1 MAVIMLLEPQ
11 LGASKIL
18 IVDDDMGIGMG
29 IEDILKD
36 SNYKNVR
43 YISDSRQT
51 RKVFQEYHPDLLML
65 DINMP
70 HMDGFQVLENLRD
83 LRQLSFVPVLVLTA
97 EPDDSICVR
106 ALGAGATDFLQKP
119 MKISEALVRI
129 QNLLQ
134 IRYLQLELEKKTDFL
149 EDKVRDRT
157 HQLKT
162 AIDQLD
168 KVNLQIKEAYIET
181 IYHLTRATEYK
192 DEETAEHVKRLSL
205 YAVEVGKVLGL
216 QPDLLELILYAS
228 PMHDI
233 GKIGVPDKILFKGG
247 KLDADEWE
255 IMKKHPLIGHE
266 ILRDAKAPVLR
277 MAALIALNH
286 HERWDGTGYPRGLKG
301 EEIPIEARIVTLVD
315 VYDALRSKRHYKPE
329 MSHEVACK
337 IILEGDGRVMP
348 DHFDPKLLEIF
359 RKMHP
364 EFERIYRENND

>member
-1 MAVIMLLEPQ
+1 MLLEPQ
-11 LGASKIL
+11 LVTSKIL

-29 IEDILKD
+29 IEDVLRD
-36 SNYKNVR
+36 SNYQNVR
-43 YISDSRQT
+43 YISDSRQA

-70 HMDGFQVLENLRD
+70 HMDGFQVLDNLRD
-83 LRQLSFVPVLVLTA
+83 LRQQSFVPVLVLTA
-97 EPDDSICVR
+97 EPDDSMCVK

-119 MKISEALVRI
+119 MKVAEALVRI

-134 IRYLQLELEKKTDFL
+134 IRHLQLQLEMKTDFL
-149 EDKVRDRT
+149 EEKVRDRT
-157 HQLKT
+157 FQLKS

-216 QPDLLELILYAS
+216 KQDVLDLMLYAS

-233 GKIGVPDKILFKGG
+233 GKIGVPDKILFKGA
-247 KLDADEWE
+247 KLDPDEWE
-255 IMKKHPLIGHE
+255 VMKKHPLIGHE
-266 ILRDAKAPVLR
+266 ILRDAKAPVLK

-286 HERWDGTGYPRGLKG
+286 HERWDGSGYPRGLKG
-301 EEIPIEARIVTLVD
+301 EEIPIEARIVSLVD

-329 MSHEVACK
+329 MSHETACK

-348 DHFDPKLLEIF
+348 GHFDPKLLDIF
-359 RKMHP
+359 RNMHL
-364 EFERIYRENND
+364 EFERIYREHND